1 MTKNILAIQKK
12 IYSSQYTN
20 LFLSSGKVGKA
31 FMASLTFSFIVGCA
45 PSSGGEWASGEPD
58 APQGETPTEPTEPNP
73 PTEQEPTPP
82 PIAGLYFSF
91 LPGTHKLANG
101 PGKIWDGC
109 EQEAI
114 VRGGYDSDTKCG
126 NGTILPAY
134 AEHLN
139 KYFFGCVERGALAA
153 GYRQPE
159 RVFIR
164 HWGTY
169 VNRNARGST
178 SLSMH
183 AYARAIDIV
192 KFIIYDRD
200 GQATQVSTHVRD
212 FKGNT
217 AKFYNSFR
225 QCWKD
230 TMPSKC
236 RPGQREYSGSIGIPG
251 SALGGN
257 SLHNDHIHLSFPMCA
272 G

>member
-1 MTKNILAIQKK
+1 MANH
-12 IYSSQYTN
+12 TN
-20 LFLSSGKVGKA
+20 LKSVFESSNKNKLSVRFLLVLAGL
-31 FMASLTFSFIVGCA
+31 SLVVGCA
-45 PSSGGEWASGEPD
+45 GASGDGEWASGNPD
-58 APQGETPTEPTEPNP
+58 SAQGDVTPDPEVPNTP
-73 PTEQEPTPP
+73 SVPEEEEVESTTPP
-82 PIAGLYFSF
+82 LAGLFFSF
-91 LPGTHKLANG
+91 KPGTQTLAYG
-101 PGKIWDGC
+101 LGKTWDGC
-109 EQEAI
+109 DKEAI

-126 NGTILPAY
+126 NGTVLPAY

-139 KYFFGCVERGALAA
+139 KHFFGCVEKGSLAA
-153 GYRQPE
+153 GYSQPE

-169 VNRNARGST
+169 VNRNARNSS

-192 KFIIYDRD
+192 KFIIYDRT
-200 GQATQVSTHVRD
+200 GKATSVSTHVRD
-212 FKGNT
+212 FKGTT
-217 AKFYNSFR
+217 AKFYNAFR

-251 SALGGN
+251 SELGGN
-257 SLHNDHIHLSFPMCA
+257 SLHNDHIHLSFPFCA